1 MTKNSKKRRIFS
13 IIILA
18 LLCIV
23 LLLAYLQVITTNVK
37 FICLAFLVVIAG
49 MAFRRPDKPFK
60 DMTSHEKYMTAR
72 FISLVSCFDY
82 SIYTFLKLKLDMK
95 YGKT

>member
-23 LLLAYLQVITTNVK
+23 LLLAYLQVITVNVK
-37 FICLAFLVVIAG
+37 LMCLAFLVVIAG
-49 MAFRRPDKPFK
+49 MAFRKPDKPFK
-60 DMTSHEKYMTAR
+60 DMTSHEKYMTVLDLFLWLAVLITAFTR
-72 FISLVSCFDY
+72 F
-82 SIYTFLKLKLDMK
+82 
-95 YGKT
+95 